1 MKIIPNRNYFY
12 RYSPGRKAAA
22 VVRQSESV
30 CFETLDALTNVI
42 RKPGD
47 TFENTSFEKDKVNP
61 ATGPVFIEGAMP
73 GDTLEIAIRKIEL
86 DDQAVITTQ
95 AGYGVIGDWF
105 DVTSFNVTPIENGMI
120 RFDDRLSIPVDT
132 MVGVMAVTPPEENVE
147 TGYLGAWGGNLDN
160 TMMREGATLYLPVF
174 LEGALFACG
183 DVHAVMGD
191 GEINCSAIEA
201 AGKVTLSFTVRKDL
215 KISNPIL
222 RTAAWFTTICSE
234 PTLDQ
239 ASDASV
245 REMAL
250 ILKSRLDLP
259 FDRISM
265 LMSAI
270 GNAEI
275 CQTVS
280 PLKTARFCMPIYALE
295 TYGFQF

>member
-1 MKIIPNRNYFY
+1 MKTISNKRYFY
-12 RYSPGRKAAA
+12 RYSPDRKPVERVAEG
-22 VVRQSESV
+22 ESV

-61 ATGPVFIEGAMP
+61 ATGPVYIEGAMP
-73 GDTLEIAIRKIEL
+73 GDALEIKIEKIEL
-86 DDQAVITTQ
+86 EDQAVITTQ

-105 DVTSFNVTPIENGMI
+105 DVTTFNVTPIRNGMI
-120 RFDDRLSIPVDT
+120 AFDDRLSIPVDT

-147 TGYLGAWGGNLDN
+147 TGYLGTWGGNLDN
-160 TMMREGATLYLPVF
+160 TMMREGATLYLPVYH
-174 LEGALFACG
+174 EGALFACG

-201 AGKVTLSFTVRKDL
+201 AGKVTLSFKVRKDL
-215 KISNPIL
+215 EIANPVL
-222 RTAAWFTTICSE
+222 RTDEWFTTICSE
-234 PTLDQ
+234 KTLDK
-239 ASDASV
+239 ASDTTV

-250 ILKSRLDLP
+250 ILKERLDLP

-265 LMSAI
+265 LLSAV

-280 PLKTARFCMPIYALE
+280 PLKTARFCMPMYVLE
-295 TYGFQF
+295 TYGFTF